1 MNTRLSLCCVFVLAL
16 MIAPLGMAAVNA
28 SDKVDV
34 TGTWL
39 FEVETDQGSGS
50 PTFTFKQ
57 DGEKLTGTY
66 KGAFGEAQL
75 TGTVKG
81 NAIDFSFKISGQGM
95 EGVANYTGTVDKD
108 TMKGKLK
115 LGDLASGTFTAKRQ
129 EKEKK

>member
-1 MNTRLSLCCVFVLAL
+1 MNRLSLCCLFAMVLML
-16 MIAPLGMAAVNA
+16 APVGMASANA

-34 TGTWL
+34 TGTWV
-39 FEVETDQGSGS
+39 FAVETDQGSGT

-75 TGTVKG
+75 QGTVKG
-81 NAIDFSFKISGQGM
+81 NVIDFSFKISGQGM
-95 EGVANYTGTVDKD
+95 VGVANYNGTVDKD

-115 LGDLASGTFTAKRQ
+115 LGDFAAGTFTAKRQ
-129 EKEKK
+129 EKDKK

>member
-1 MNTRLSLCCVFVLAL
+1 MLAPV
-16 MIAPLGMAAVNA
+16 AVCAASA

-34 TGTWL
+34 TGTWV
-39 FEVETDQGSGS
+39 FEVETDQGSGT

-75 TGTVKG
+75 QGTVKG

-95 EGVANYTGTVDKD
+95 EGVANYNGTVDKD

-115 LGDLASGTFTAKRQ
+115 LGDFASGTFTAKRQ
-129 EKEKK
+129 EKDKK

>member
-1 MNTRLSLCCVFVLAL
+1 MKTRLSLCCVFAVLL
-16 MIAPLGMAAVNA
+16 VLAPLGTAAANA

-66 KGAFGEAQL
+66 KGAFGEAQVQ
-75 TGTVKG
+75 GTVKG

-95 EGVANYTGTVDKD
+95 EGVATYTGTVDKD

-129 EKEKK
+129 GKDKK

>member
-1 MNTRLSLCCVFVLAL
+1 MKKLTLCCLFAIVLML
-16 MIAPLGMAAVNA
+16 VPIGMAAARA

-34 TGTWL
+34 TGTWI

-50 PTFTFKQ
+50 PAFTFKQ

-75 TGTVKG
+75 QGTVKG
-81 NAIDFSFKISGQGM
+81 NSIDFSFKISGQGM

-115 LGDLASGTFTAKRQ
+115 LGDFASGTFTAKRQ
-129 EKEKK
+129 DKDKK